1 VVVGEVVDGVNLA
14 VGGMGMLRE
23 GEVGLT
29 VMGDRGVRRGWESG
43 VRWK

>member
-1 VVVGEVVDGVNLA
+1 MVVGEVVDEVNLA

-23 GEVGLT
+23 GGC
-29 VMGDRGVRRGWESG
+29 GWSYCGGGVRRGWESG

>member
-1 VVVGEVVDGVNLA
+1 MEDEVNLA

-29 VMGDRGVRRGWESG
+29 VVGIGE
-43 VRWK
+43 